1 MTNRWKHMAAAV
13 ADFYNDIG
21 ERSVSPN
28 VSTTEIRAHL
38 AGRYGE
44 FAEPMS
50 AEALQNDV
58 MRMLSDWQVQP
69 THPRYFGLFN
79 PSVQPGAVVADALV
93 AVTNPQICVHS
104 HAPGA
109 NEIERHTLRF
119 LTRKLGGDPDSWF
132 ASFTSGGSEA
142 NQSAVIV
149 AMTRDLPDFARS
161 GLTSGL
167 SRPTIYLS
175 AESHHSFE
183 KIAHGA
189 GIGRDALRVI
199 PVDGTL
205 RMDVDALAEAI
216 AKDRATG
223 WHPLMVVATAGTTG
237 AGVVD
242 PLPAIAD
249 LCSEQSLWFHVD
261 AAWGGAACLSPRLK
275 NTIAGIERADSITW
289 DAHKWLSVPMG
300 AGMFFC
306 RHRDAVANA
315 FAVDANYMPP
325 STSGVDEPYVSGI
338 LWSRRFIGLKLF
350 MALAELG
357 EEGYRAAIEHQANI
371 GDGIRERLVSAGWRI
386 VNDTPLPVVCFTGPP
401 LETGR
406 VSAAE
411 IVAGVQARGVW
422 ISEVHLSG
430 YESSLRAC
438 VTSFRAG
445 PMDVDALLTALGEFQ
460 EAEGV

>member
-1 MTNRWKHMAAAV
+1 MVDRWKHMAAAV
-13 ADFYNDIG
+13 ADFYQSVG
-21 ERSVSPN
+21 ERPVSPSVST
-28 VSTTEIRAHL
+28 SEIRDHL
-38 AGRYGE
+38 ANCYGE
-44 FAEPMS
+44 FAVPMS
-50 AEALQNDV
+50 KEALQDDV
-58 MRMLSDWQVQP
+58 MRMLSEWQVQP
-69 THPRYFGLFN
+69 THPQYFGLFN

-93 AVTNPQICVHS
+93 AVTNPQICVYS

-109 NEIERHTLRF
+109 NEIEWHTLRF
-119 LTRKLGGDPDSWF
+119 LTRKLGGDPDAWF

-142 NQSAVIV
+142 NQSALIV

-161 GLTSGL
+161 GLTAGL

-199 PVDGTL
+199 PVDETL

-216 AKDRATG
+216 AADRVAG
-223 WHPLMVVATAGTTG
+223 RRPLMVVATAGTTG

-242 PLPAIAD
+242 PLSPIAD
-249 LCSEQSLWFHVD
+249 LSREQSLWFHVD

-275 NTIAGIERADSITW
+275 TAIAGIERADSITW

-306 RHRDAVANA
+306 RHRDAVATA
-315 FAVDANYMPP
+315 FAVDASYMPP
-325 STSGVDEPYVSGI
+325 STSGVNEPYVSGI

-357 EEGYRAAIEHQANI
+357 EEGYRAAIEHQAHI
-371 GDGIRERLVSAGWRI
+371 GDMIRERLVSAGWRI
-386 VNDTPLPVVCFTGPP
+386 VNDTPLPVVCFTGPA
-401 LETGR
+401 LESGR
-406 VSAAE
+406 LSAAE
-411 IVAGVQARGVW
+411 VVARVQAKGVW
-422 ISEVHLSG
+422 ISEVRLSG
-430 YESSLRAC
+430 REPSLRAC
-438 VTSFRAG
+438 VTSFRTE
-445 PMDVDALLTALGEFQ
+445 PKDVDALMAALREFQ
-460 EAEGV
+460 

>member
-1 MTNRWKHMAAAV
+1 MIDRWKQMATAV
-13 ADFYNDIG
+13 GDFYQNIG
-21 ERSVSPN
+21 ERPVCPT
-28 VSTTEIRAHL
+28 VSTSEIRAHL
-38 AGRYGE
+38 AERYGE
-44 FAEPMS
+44 FVAPIS
-50 AEALQNDV
+50 AEALQDDV
-58 MRMLSDWQVQP
+58 LRMLSEWQVQP

-93 AVTNPQICVHS
+93 AVTNPQICVYS

-119 LTRKLGGDPDSWF
+119 LTRKLGCDPDSWF

-149 AMTRDLPDFARS
+149 AMTRDLPDFARL
-161 GLTSGL
+161 GLTASP
-167 SRPTIYLS
+167 SRPMIYLS

-199 PVDGTL
+199 PVDERL

-216 AKDRATG
+216 AKDRTEG
-223 WHPLMVVATAGTTG
+223 KRPLMVVATAGTTG

-249 LCSEQSLWFHVD
+249 LCGEQSLWFHVD

-275 NTIAGIERADSITW
+275 TAITGIERADSITW

-306 RHRDAVANA
+306 RHRDAVATA
-315 FAVDANYMPP
+315 FAVDPSYMPP

-357 EEGYRAAIEHQANI
+357 EDGYRAAIEHQAHI
-371 GDGIRERLVSAGWRI
+371 GDMIRERLVSAGWRI
-386 VNDTPLPVVCFTGPP
+386 VNDTPLPVICFTGPAI
-401 LETGR
+401 ETGR
-406 VSAAE
+406 LNTAAV
-411 IVAGVQARGVW
+411 VAGVQAKGIW
-422 ISEVHLSG
+422 ISEVRLSG
-430 YESSLRAC
+430 RETSLRAC
-438 VTSFRAG
+438 VTSFRAE
-445 PMDVDALLTALGEFQ
+445 PEDVDALMAALREFQ
-460 EAEGV
+460 